1 VIARLDQ
8 AVADAIAAGEVVER
22 PASVVK
28 ELVENSIDAGAR
40 RVTVEVE
47 GAGLER
53 ILVVD
58 DGAGMG
64 PEDLALA
71 FMRHATSKLST
82 IADLARVE
90 SLGFRGEALASV
102 AAVSRVECRSA
113 RPGAREGCVIRA
125 EHGSVGDPGPAAP
138 VPGTR
143 VEVRGLFENTPARRA
158 FVKRPAT
165 EVAAVVRVLVA
176 LALCHPDV
184 ALRLAVDGRRSLE
197 TAGDGSLAATLHA
210 VLRGGVDVLEVGGR
224 REDAMVTGLI
234 AEPASLRRSR
244 EHLFLSVNGRPV
256 SSRSLAFAVEQA
268 YRGLVEPGQFPV
280 GALALRLPLES
291 IDVNVH
297 PTKREV
303 RFRDERTV
311 FGLLQQSCLE
321 ALSRSAAY
329 AGVGLML
336 GSRLGEQPGGDGGAP
351 APTRPPASAPIA
363 GVAPEAAATIVG
375 AAPEARLDAAPAL
388 AAELTDDDTPA
399 AEPAGQQVLEIV
411 EPSVAAAPSGGV
423 ILRGPFRLVGQVMDC
438 YIVAEGPGGLVL
450 VDQHAAHERVLFN
463 RLREA
468 AVAGQPVRQ
477 PMLVPAL
484 LHLTPVQSA
493 CLEDCRAELA
503 AAGLEIDDF
512 GSGSARLVAHDPA
525 LPARGLDRI
534 ALEVLD
540 SLIAE
545 GKEVD
550 HGRRLERATYTV
562 ACHSAI
568 KFGQRLA
575 RDEMEALLRALETA
589 DPGITCP
596 HGRPTM
602 LEISDRQLRREF
614 RRS

>member
-1 VIARLDQ
+1 VSVRQGSSIARLDQ

-28 ELVENSIDAGAR
+28 ELVENSLDAGAR

-58 DGAGMG
+58 DGAGMR
-64 PEDLALA
+64 PEDLPLA
-71 FMRHATSKLST
+71 FMRHATSKLTT
-82 IADLARVE
+82 IADLVRIE
-90 SLGFRGEALASV
+90 SLGFRGEALASI
-102 AAVSRVECRSA
+102 AAVSRVECRSGRA
-113 RPGAREGCVIRA
+113 GAAEGGVIRA
-125 EHGSVGDPGPAAP
+125 EHGSVGQPGPAAP

-158 FVKRPAT
+158 FVKRPVT

-176 LALCHPDV
+176 LALCHPAV
-184 ALRLAVDGRRSLE
+184 AIRLSVDGRRALD
-197 TAGDGSLAATLHA
+197 TPGDGSLAATLRAA
-210 VLRGGVDVLEVGGR
+210 VRGGMEALEVSGGR
-224 REDAMVTGLI
+224 GEATVTGLI
-234 AEPASLRRSR
+234 VEPANLRRSR
-244 EHLFLSVNGRPV
+244 EQLFLSVNGRPV

-268 YRGLVEPGQFPV
+268 YRGLVEPGHFPV
-280 GALALRLPLES
+280 GALALSLPLETV
-291 IDVNVH
+291 DVNVH

-303 RFRDERTV
+303 KFRDERLV
-311 FGLLQQSCLE
+311 FSLVQQSCLE

-329 AGVGLML
+329 AGSGLMS
-336 GSRLGEQPGGDGGAP
+336 GSRLGEPSAGYAAGPTLAFGVQQALGIVDAVGTSPAAGTGPGAGANPIGGGA
-351 APTRPPASAPIA
+351 
-363 GVAPEAAATIVG
+363 
-375 AAPEARLDAAPAL
+375 
-388 AAELTDDDTPA
+388 
-399 AEPAGQQVLEIV
+399 
-411 EPSVAAAPSGGV
+411 

-438 YIVAEGPGGLVL
+438 YIVAEGPSGLVL

-463 RLREA
+463 RLNEA
-468 AVAGQPVRQ
+468 RGAGPSLRQ
-477 PMLVPAL
+477 PMLVPDL
-484 LHLTPVQSA
+484 LHLTPVQAA

-503 AAGLEIDDF
+503 AAGLEIEDF

-534 ALEVLD
+534 ALDVLD

-545 GKEVD
+545 GREVD
-550 HGRRLERATYTV
+550 HSRRLERATYTV
-562 ACHSAI
+562 ACHAAI
-568 KFGQRLA
+568 KFGQRLS
-575 RDEMEALLRALETA
+575 RDEMEALLRELETA

-602 LEISDRQLRREF
+602 LEISDGQLRREF